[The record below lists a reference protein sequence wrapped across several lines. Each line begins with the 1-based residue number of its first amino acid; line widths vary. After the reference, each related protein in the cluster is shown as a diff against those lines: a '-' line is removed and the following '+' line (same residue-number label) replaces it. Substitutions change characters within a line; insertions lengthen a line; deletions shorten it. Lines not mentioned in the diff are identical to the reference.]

1 MTLGLHDMALKDVKL
16 SKLPLGKTA
25 FENFK
30 KLGFVYVDK
39 TDLIAK
45 LAQDPQP
52 TFLSRPRRFGKSTL
66 IDTLEVLFSKGKE
79 AFKGYKLYDIWESTD
94 TYPVIHLD
102 FSAIQVND
110 YQTVVDTLIKAMS
123 EQFKKYGFDTSD
135 VATDKYPATYFNTVL
150 ERYNGNVVLLIDE
163 YDNLLIR
170 AKNISDDLY
179 KKVLELYNDLF
190 NIIKLQS
197 GKKSLFTFVTGI
209 LKLSQTSIFSGSNS
223 FQDVSFNSE
232 YSTLLGYT
240 QEEIHEYFDEYIE
253 NFANVNSITKEEVYL
268 KLKENYNGYSFDAEA
283 KTSVY
288 NPWSILN
295 CLKNPTRKFD
305 KYWIETG
312 SPESLLKKRYVREMN
327 SHKLDERLKPLIE
340 FSEKS
345 QIFVNEK
352 DLTSKTS
359 IDDISDISLLYQAGF
374 LTIKGKNDFDQLL
387 IDYPNLEVKSCF
399 AQILFE
405 KIFKSNQA
413 TSNLSNDIGN
423 KAYIE
428 KILCNGDVNAIS
440 TLFSNI
446 LRVIGYDARHE
457 LFLKKTLVT
466 NLINCVLEVQAIQT
480 YREKQNISG
489 RSDLE
494 VIIGKEKF
502 VFEFKLADN
511 SNEIEAKKQE
521 AFAQIKKHHYGQDLN
536 YPKPKQYAV
545 IINKDA
551 QDSNFVSVIKLEN

>member
-150 ERYNGNVVLLIDE
+150 ERYNGNVVILIDE

>member
-150 ERYNGNVVLLIDE
+150 ERYNGNVVILIDE

-457 LFLKKTLVT
+457 LFLKETLVT

-521 AFAQIKKHHYGQDLN
+521 AFAQIKKHHYGQNLN

>member
-150 ERYNGNVVLLIDE
+150 ERYNGNVVILIDE

-457 LFLKKTLVT
+457 LFLKETLVT

>member
-150 ERYNGNVVLLIDE
+150 ERYNGNVVILIDE

-268 KLKENYNGYSFDAEA
+268 MLKENYNGYSFDAEA

-457 LFLKKTLVT
+457 LFLKETLVT

>member
-150 ERYNGNVVLLIDE
+150 ERYNGNVVILIDE

-457 LFLKKTLVT
+457 LFLKETLVT

-489 RSDLE
+489 SSDLE

>member
-150 ERYNGNVVLLIDE
+150 ERYNGNVVILIDE

-209 LKLSQTSIFSGSNS
+209 LELSQTSIFSGSNS

-457 LFLKKTLVT
+457 LFLKETLVT

>member
-150 ERYNGNVVLLIDE
+150 ERYNGNVVILIDE

-295 CLKNPTRKFD
+295 CLKKPTRKFD

-457 LFLKKTLVT
+457 LFLKETLVT

>member
-150 ERYNGNVVLLIDE
+150 ERYNGNVVILIDE

-170 AKNISDDLY
+170 AKNSSDDLY

-457 LFLKKTLVT
+457 LFLKETLVT

>member
-457 LFLKKTLVT
+457 LFLKETLVT

>member
-1 MTLGLHDMALKDVKL
+1 MALKDVKL

-150 ERYNGNVVLLIDE
+150 ERYNGNVVILIDE

-413 TSNLSNDIGN
+413 SSNLSNDIGN

-457 LFLKKTLVT
+457 LFLKETLVT

>member
-102 FSAIQVND
+102 FSAIQVSD

-150 ERYNGNVVLLIDE
+150 ERYNGNVVILIDE

-457 LFLKKTLVT
+457 LFLKETLVT

>member
-150 ERYNGNVVLLIDE
+150 ERYNGNVVILIDE

-345 QIFVNEK
+345 QIFVNKK

-457 LFLKKTLVT
+457 LFLKETLVT

>member
-1 MTLGLHDMALKDVKL
+1 MALKDVKL

-150 ERYNGNVVLLIDE
+150 ERYNGNVVILIDE

-405 KIFKSNQA
+405 KFFKSNQA

-457 LFLKKTLVT
+457 LFLKETLVT

>member
-1 MTLGLHDMALKDVKL
+1 MALKDVKL

-150 ERYNGNVVLLIDE
+150 ERYNGNVVILIDE

-209 LKLSQTSIFSGSNS
+209 VKLSQTSIFSGSNS

-457 LFLKKTLVT
+457 LFLKETLVT

>member
-150 ERYNGNVVLLIDE
+150 ERYNGNVVILIDE

-457 LFLKKTLVT
+457 LFIKETLVT

>member
-1 MTLGLHDMALKDVKL
+1 MALKDVKL

-123 EQFKKYGFDTSD
+123 EQFKKYGFDTRD

-150 ERYNGNVVLLIDE
+150 ERYNGNVVILIDE

-457 LFLKKTLVT
+457 LFLKETLVT

>member
-1 MTLGLHDMALKDVKL
+1 MALKDVKL

-150 ERYNGNVVLLIDE
+150 ERYNGNVVILIDE

-253 NFANVNSITKEEVYL
+253 NFANVNSITKEDVYL

-457 LFLKKTLVT
+457 LFLKETLVT

>member
-1 MTLGLHDMALKDVKL
+1 MALKDVKL

-39 TDLIAK
+39 TDLFAK

-150 ERYNGNVVLLIDE
+150 ERYNGNVVILIDE

-457 LFLKKTLVT
+457 LFLKETLVT

>member
-150 ERYNGNVVLLIDE
+150 ERYNGNVVILIDE

-457 LFLKKTLVT
+457 LFLKETLVI

>member
-1 MTLGLHDMALKDVKL
+1 MALKDVKL

-150 ERYNGNVVLLIDE
+150 ERYNGNVVILIDE

-457 LFLKKTLVT
+457 LFLKETLVT

-536 YPKPKQYAV
+536 YPKPKQYAM

>member
-1 MTLGLHDMALKDVKL
+1 M
-16 SKLPLGKTA
+16 
-25 FENFK
+25 
-30 KLGFVYVDK
+30 
-39 TDLIAK
+39 
-45 LAQDPQP
+45 
-52 TFLSRPRRFGKSTL
+52 
-66 IDTLEVLFSKGKE
+66 
-79 AFKGYKLYDIWESTD
+79 
-94 TYPVIHLD
+94 
-102 FSAIQVND
+102 
-110 YQTVVDTLIKAMS
+110 
-123 EQFKKYGFDTSD
+123 
-135 VATDKYPATYFNTVL
+135 
-150 ERYNGNVVLLIDE
+150 
-163 YDNLLIR
+163 
-170 AKNISDDLY
+170 
-179 KKVLELYNDLF
+179 
-190 NIIKLQS
+190 
-197 GKKSLFTFVTGI
+197 
-209 LKLSQTSIFSGSNS
+209 
-223 FQDVSFNSE
+223 SFNSE

-428 KILCNGDVNAIS
+428 KILCNGDVNAIF

-457 LFLKKTLVT
+457 LFLKETLVT

>member
-1 MTLGLHDMALKDVKL
+1 MALKDVKL

-150 ERYNGNVVLLIDE
+150 ERYNGNVVILIDE

-457 LFLKKTLVT
+457 LFLKETLVT

-536 YPKPKQYAV
+536 YPKQYAV

>member
-150 ERYNGNVVLLIDE
+150 ERYNGNVVILIDE

-457 LFLKKTLVT
+457 LFLKETLVT

-502 VFEFKLADN
+502 VFDFKLADN

>member
-150 ERYNGNVVLLIDE
+150 ERYNGNVVILIDE

-457 LFLKKTLVT
+457 LFLKETLVT

-521 AFAQIKKHHYGQDLN
+521 AFAQIKRHHYGQNLN

>member
-1 MTLGLHDMALKDVKL
+1 MALKDVKL

-150 ERYNGNVVLLIDE
+150 ERYNGNVVILIDE

-457 LFLKKTLVT
+457 LFLKETLVT

>member
-150 ERYNGNVVLLIDE
+150 ERYNGNVVILIDE

-457 LFLKKTLVT
+457 LFLKETLVT
-466 NLINCVLEVQAIQT
+466 NLINCVLEVQTIQT

>member
-1 MTLGLHDMALKDVKL
+1 MALKDVKL

-102 FSAIQVND
+102 FSAIQVSD

-150 ERYNGNVVLLIDE
+150 ERYNGNVVILIDE

-457 LFLKKTLVT
+457 LFLKETLVT

>member
-1 MTLGLHDMALKDVKL
+1 MTLGLLDMALKDVKL

-150 ERYNGNVVLLIDE
+150 ERYNGNVVILIDE

-457 LFLKKTLVT
+457 LFLKETLVT

>member
-1 MTLGLHDMALKDVKL
+1 MALKDVKL

-150 ERYNGNVVLLIDE
+150 ERYNGNVVILIDE

-423 KAYIE
+423 KAYID

>member
-150 ERYNGNVVLLIDE
+150 ERYNGNVVILIDE

-253 NFANVNSITKEEVYL
+253 NFANVNSITKEDVYL

-457 LFLKKTLVT
+457 LFLKETLVT

>member
-1 MTLGLHDMALKDVKL
+1 MALKDVKL

-457 LFLKKTLVT
+457 LFLKETLVT

>member
-150 ERYNGNVVLLIDE
+150 ERYNGNVVILIDE

-413 TSNLSNDIGN
+413 SSNLSNDIGN

-457 LFLKKTLVT
+457 LFLKETLVT

>member
-1 MTLGLHDMALKDVKL
+1 MALKDVKL

-457 LFLKKTLVT
+457 LFLKETLVT

-480 YREKQNISG
+480 YREKQNISD

>member
-1 MTLGLHDMALKDVKL
+1 
-16 SKLPLGKTA
+16 
-25 FENFK
+25 
-30 KLGFVYVDK
+30 
-39 TDLIAK
+39 
-45 LAQDPQP
+45 
-52 TFLSRPRRFGKSTL
+52 
-66 IDTLEVLFSKGKE
+66 
-79 AFKGYKLYDIWESTD
+79 
-94 TYPVIHLD
+94 
-102 FSAIQVND
+102 
-110 YQTVVDTLIKAMS
+110 MS

-150 ERYNGNVVLLIDE
+150 ERYNGNVVILIDE

-457 LFLKKTLVT
+457 LFLKETLVT

-521 AFAQIKKHHYGQDLN
+521 AFAQIKKHHYGQNLN

>member
-1 MTLGLHDMALKDVKL
+1 MALKDVKL

-150 ERYNGNVVLLIDE
+150 ERYNGNVVILIDE

-359 IDDISDISLLYQAGF
+359 IDDISAISLLYQAGF

-457 LFLKKTLVT
+457 LFLKETLVT

>member
-1 MTLGLHDMALKDVKL
+1 MALKDVKL

-150 ERYNGNVVLLIDE
+150 ERYNGNVVILIDE

-457 LFLKKTLVT
+457 LFLKETLVT
-466 NLINCVLEVQAIQT
+466 NLINCVLEVQTIQT

>member
-150 ERYNGNVVLLIDE
+150 ERYNGNVVILIDE

-521 AFAQIKKHHYGQDLN
+521 SFAQIKKHHYGQDLN

>member
-1 MTLGLHDMALKDVKL
+1 MALKDVKL

-150 ERYNGNVVLLIDE
+150 ERYNGNVVILIDE

-253 NFANVNSITKEEVYL
+253 NFANVNLITKEEVYL

-457 LFLKKTLVT
+457 LFLKETLVT

>member
-1 MTLGLHDMALKDVKL
+1 MALKDVKL

-150 ERYNGNVVLLIDE
+150 ERYNGNVVILIDE

-340 FSEKS
+340 FS
-345 QIFVNEK
+345 
-352 DLTSKTS
+352 
-359 IDDISDISLLYQAGF
+359 
-374 LTIKGKNDFDQLL
+374 
-387 IDYPNLEVKSCF
+387 
-399 AQILFE
+399 
-405 KIFKSNQA
+405 
-413 TSNLSNDIGN
+413 
-423 KAYIE
+423 
-428 KILCNGDVNAIS
+428 
-440 TLFSNI
+440 
-446 LRVIGYDARHE
+446 
-457 LFLKKTLVT
+457 
-466 NLINCVLEVQAIQT
+466 
-480 YREKQNISG
+480 
-489 RSDLE
+489 
-494 VIIGKEKF
+494 
-502 VFEFKLADN
+502 
-511 SNEIEAKKQE
+511 
-521 AFAQIKKHHYGQDLN
+521 
-536 YPKPKQYAV
+536 
-545 IINKDA
+545 
-551 QDSNFVSVIKLEN
+551 

>member
-150 ERYNGNVVLLIDE
+150 ERYNGNVVILIDE

-209 LKLSQTSIFSGSNS
+209 VKLSQTSIFSGSNS

-457 LFLKKTLVT
+457 LFLKETLVT